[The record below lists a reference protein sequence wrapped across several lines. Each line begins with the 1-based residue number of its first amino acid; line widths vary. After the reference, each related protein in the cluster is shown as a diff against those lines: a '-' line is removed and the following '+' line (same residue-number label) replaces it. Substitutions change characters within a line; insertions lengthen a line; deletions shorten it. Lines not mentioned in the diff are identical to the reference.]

1 MIVLAI
7 LLTLL
12 VFPYLFSLVLI
23 GGLFAAL
30 GAALGS
36 YSLYTYGFR
45 IALSVDQTFNVFLL
59 GFPDESI
66 SGRVGRAVESGKPK
80 PGVATLA
87 KVIDWIFLVFF
98 NDEDHVRNSIEAEDD
113 FGSRYE
119 EFKLYRD

>member
-1 MIVLAI
+1 MIVLAL
-7 LLTLL
+7 LLTFI
-12 VFPYLFSLVLI
+12 VFPYLISLVLI

-36 YSLYTYGFR
+36 YSLYLYGFR

-66 SGRVGRAVESGKPK
+66 SGRVGRAVETGRPK
-80 PGVATLA
+80 PGVVTLA
-87 KVIDWIFLVFF
+87 RVIDWVFLVFF